1 MSEVERILLIAE
13 DYGIRLEVLEEASN
27 IKNQTGHVDLC
38 DLYLVALEKVAK
50 SKKLE
55 IKY

>member
-13 DYGIRLEVLEEASN
+13 DYGIRLEVLNEASN
-27 IKNQTGHVDLC
+27 IKNNGKHMDLC
-38 DLYLVALEKVAK
+38 DLYLIALERVAK

-55 IKY
+55 LKY

>member
-13 DYGIRLEVLEEASN
+13 DHGIILEVLQESYN
-27 IKNQTGHVDLC
+27 IKNDTKHMDLC
-38 DLYLVALEKVAK
+38 DLYLIALERVAK

-55 IKY
+55 LRY

>member
-13 DYGIRLEVLEEASN
+13 DHGIRLEVLQEASN
-27 IKNQTGHVDLC
+27 IKNDTKHMDLC
-38 DLYLVALEKVAK
+38 DLYLIALERVAK

-55 IKY
+55 LRY

>member
-13 DYGIRLEVLEEASN
+13 DYGIRLEVLAEASN

-38 DLYLVALEKVAK
+38 DLYLAALEKVAK